1 MAEEVFNE
9 DEELEKI
16 KNKKNELSLTS
27 KINESV
33 AQYYDSTIASNGNK
47 MQALTNKLFDAE
59 VEVAENKIEGKKK
72 VLNSQ
77 TEKEVTE
84 AKTEEDKAKHERAK
98 TILKAQGLTDKM
110 PTAFRVTAL
119 IIGYPFFVLY
129 LITFGWIT
137 EFITFVIKGLTT
149 MIFDCADRVAE
160 LNKKFVANGND
171 KQFKL
176 GQSIFNIL
184 KWMLIVGAVIAII
197 ILLASK

>member
-33 AQYYDSTIASNGNK
+33 AQYYDSTIANNGNK

>member
-33 AQYYDSTIASNGNK
+33 AQYYDSTIANNGNK

-197 ILLASK
+197 ILLANK